1 MTDIKYWI
9 WFTLCSREKFR
20 LARKLYA
27 EAGNVE
33 TIYNYTESDYINMG
47 ITDIEF
53 LSRLCDKS
61 TNAAL
66 REIFFAEQYGV
77 EFITI
82 ESEEYPE
89 MLRHIQDPPLLLYKR
104 GEHYPVSDKLCIGI
118 VGTRHSKKGNDVA
131 FNIARDLSLAGVT
144 VVSGMAQGIDTI
156 AHNGTFAGGG
166 HSIAVLGSGVN
177 RPYPAE
183 NKKLMVSI
191 MNHGCILSEYPFD
204 TAPAG
209 YHFPERNRILS
220 GLCHGVIV
228 VEAPERSG
236 ALNSAS
242 HAADQ
247 GRDVFAFPGDETD
260 SAFAGCRS
268 LVADGAKKVGCV
280 KDVLEEYKSAYPQ
293 FFKTK
298 AFKQS
303 NVAFEIPDSP
313 TYESPFSDTIL
324 AVLKEGPKTAGEI
337 AEITHLPLPKI
348 NGHITLLEL
357 EGSVIR
363 VPGTQM
369 FMSGDDIS

>member
-324 AVLKEGPKTAGEI
+324 A
-337 AEITHLPLPKI
+337 
-348 NGHITLLEL
+348 
-357 EGSVIR
+357 
-363 VPGTQM
+363 
-369 FMSGDDIS
+369 